1 MLAPDSSNVPRPVLV
16 SAPVVLP
23 PLLPEMVSITPLVS
37 ISIVAVL
44 PAVMVKA
51 RLVLAVAPVYLS
63 VASPITILPTPA
75 VACPKLPATPPSPMV
90 ATLKV
95 PALMVVI
102 PV

>member
-1 MLAPDSSNVPRPVLV
+1 M
-16 SAPVVLP
+16 LP
-23 PLLPEMVSITPLVS
+23 PLWPEMVSIFPDVKTL
-37 ISIVAVL
+37 IVAVL
-44 PAVMVKA
+44 PAVIVKA
-51 RLVLAVAPVYLS
+51 LSVVAVRPVYLS

-75 VACPKLPATPPSPMV
+75 VACPKLPATPPLPMV